1 MYAAERQ
8 RMIVALAH
16 EHDRVSVAELADR
29 FGVTTETIR
38 RDLELLDE
46 RGVLQRIHG
55 GALPRA
61 TGIFAPELGLVEREG
76 RNIRQKTAIARRALE
91 YLPAA
96 NGSMIL
102 DAGTTTGQLAA
113 LLSDNGPL
121 PTVITNSVAIA
132 ALLSGRDAA
141 AVLML
146 GGRVRGLTQSVV
158 GARAAEALSR
168 MRVDVAFVGANG
180 MSTQHGFSTPDL
192 DEASVKQAMVSIA
205 RRVVALV
212 DSSKIGT
219 ESLHCFAKLSDV
231 DVLITDDG
239 ITDRVRAE
247 FTEQVVELVVA

>member
-1 MYAAERQ
+1 MYAEERQ
-8 RMIVALAH
+8 RLIVSLAH
-16 EHDRVSVAELADR
+16 ENDRVAVAELAGR

-46 RGVLQRIHG
+46 RGLLQRVHG

-61 TGIFAPELGLVEREG
+61 TGIFAPELGLVEREA
-76 RNIRQKTAIARRALE
+76 RNTPQKSAIARRALD

-96 NGSMIL
+96 HGSVIL
-102 DAGTTTGQLAA
+102 DAGTTTGQLAV
-113 LLSDNGPL
+113 LLPEDTPL

-132 ALLSGRDAA
+132 ALLSAQDTTD
-141 AVLML
+141 VLML

-158 GARAAEALSR
+158 GASAAHALGR
-168 MRVDVAFVGANG
+168 LRVDIAYLGANG
-180 MSTQHGFSTPDL
+180 MSAQHGFSTPDL
-192 DEASVKQAMVSIA
+192 DEAMVKRAMVSVA

-219 ESLHCFAKLSDV
+219 ESLHSFARLSDV

-239 ITDRVRAE
+239 ITDAVRAE
-247 FTEQVVELVVA
+247 FTEQGLEVVVA